1 MGVEMKRIAIGI
13 AGIIAIVLIVM
24 VARTLMISAPALEA
38 AAPPIAVDS
47 NIVAQ
52 HLAQAVRFQTVSF
65 GDGVKEDEKSKALQA
80 MHQWM
85 ETTYPYF
92 HEAAGPERFGNSLL
106 FTWIGKNPNLPPVLL
121 MAHLD
126 VVPVVP
132 GTEKDWM
139 HAPFSGDIADG
150 FVWGRGTLDDKGQL
164 VAILEAANRLA
175 MSGFQPERTIMFAMG
190 EDEEIGG
197 RGNGAIAKALTSR
210 GTHFAWVLDEGSSI
224 MNEPYPG
231 TRKPVAFVSNA
242 EKGYLS
248 LELTAH
254 GEGGHAARPSRDLA
268 LPRLSNAVL
277 NVVKSPFES
286 DLDEIQR
293 AKLSVLT
300 PLVPFGDRFVLANL
314 WLMKSFVL
322 RRMEAVPD
330 SAATLHTTISPTI
343 LNAGIK
349 ENVIPPTARA
359 VINFR
364 LHPRDT
370 VQSVTAHV
378 KQAIGDAKVDITER
392 EETVSEATKIVAVD
406 SPAFEYLTH
415 LIATTYGVPVA
426 PDIMTGA
433 TDSRHFMP
441 IADSVLR
448 FRPYREE
455 PADLARVHG
464 TNERLAVNDLGPA
477 TAFYMRLIQELK

>member
-1 MGVEMKRIAIGI
+1 MRRVAIAV
-13 AGIIAIVLIVM
+13 AGILALVLIVM
-24 VARTLMISAPALEA
+24 VARTLMISAPAQEA
-38 AAPPIAVDS
+38 AAPPILVDS
-47 NIVAQ
+47 NFVAQ
-52 HLAQAVRFQTVSF
+52 HLAQAIRFQTVSY
-65 GDGVKEDEKSKALQA
+65 GDGVKEDEKTKALEA
-80 MHQWM
+80 MHAWM

-92 HEAAGPERFGNSLL
+92 HEAAGPEKFGESLL
-106 FTWIGKNPNLPPVLL
+106 FTWIGKNPNLPPVML

-164 VAILEAANRLA
+164 ITILEAANRLA
-175 MSGFQPERTIMFAMG
+175 MTGFQPERTIMFALG
-190 EDEEIGG
+190 QDEEVGG
-197 RGNGAIAKALTSR
+197 NKGNAAIAKALTSR

-231 TRKPVAFVSNA
+231 VRKPVAFVSNA

-268 LPRLSNAVL
+268 LPRLSSAVL
-277 NVVKSPFES
+277 NVVSHPFES

-293 AKLSVLT
+293 AKLTILA
-300 PLVPFGDRFVLANL
+300 PLVPFTDRFVLANL
-314 WLMKSFVL
+314 WLMKPFVL
-322 RRMEAVPD
+322 RRMEAAPD

-343 LNAGIK
+343 MNAGIK
-349 ENVIPPTARA
+349 DNVIPPTARA

-370 VQSVTAHV
+370 IQSVTAHV
-378 KQAIGDAKVDITER
+378 KGAIGDAKVDITPR
-392 EETVSEATKIVAVD
+392 EETNNEATKIVDVK

-415 LIATTYGVPVA
+415 LITATYGVPVA

-433 TDSRHFMP
+433 TDSSHYLP
-441 IADSVLR
+441 IADAILR
-448 FRPYREE
+448 FRPYHEE
-455 PADLARVHG
+455 SADLARVHG
-464 TNERLAVNDLGPA
+464 TNERVAVSDLGPA